1 MSFQAI
7 RYTPGVNTGD
17 YRMYARVGPYPP
29 PQWVPPTPPPQHWQ
43 APPPMLPPQWSG
55 PPPTTCPPALP
66 PATPQS
72 SEPPS
77 KKRKASPA
85 PVAPKAQRRQG
96 ASTRGL
102 TREQHL
108 VALRIQLSHDMRDR
122 WGCDGYWAEVM
133 RQYKLAGM
141 PEHRSLNKT
150 LPKLHREFD
159 EWLKREGNFNNA
171 WERDDEL
178 RFARR
183 EWAEL
188 MDEYDRMPP
197 GEREMWRKA
206 HGKALAEEREFEAA
220 REAEAEQ
227 QERKR
232 PRLTDD
238 DLYGDDGSGQDESIS
253 DGMSNHDDSSLDVTS
268 ADESEE
274 DRLATENDRRRLRSP
289 PSSYGTRSRSVSR
302 SRSSGIG
309 RATAQKMASL
319 GATLS
324 LSDINAGGLAQT
336 HELCGGKHMTK
347 TVDVGSSHTCNDYV
361 SETVARLGRLDY
373 VLNCAGVNPTAY
385 PLTETT
391 DDYYNKLMDT
401 NVKGTYSITRAAIPH
416 LPAGGGIVNVSSIM
430 GVTVAPQ
437 FAIYCATKWA
447 IVGFT
452 KAMAQELGSK
462 QIRVNAVAPGYID
475 TPTNAGILAGPEAVA
490 EQTEKVALG
499 RFGTPGE
506 IADVV
511 AFLFSD
517 ESRYMSGSI
526 VEINGGRV

>member
-302 SRSSGIG
+302 SRSKSP
-309 RATAQKMASL
+309 
-319 GATLS
+319 
-324 LSDINAGGLAQT
+324 
-336 HELCGGKHMTK
+336 MTK
-347 TVDVGSSHTCNDYV
+347 SFVQANKVVTAWLEQNKT
-361 SETVARLGRLDY
+361 ETSDLSKMNARLENRLDQMTSKLTHMEAM
-373 VLNCAGVNPTAY
+373 LNHVIKLVALQRPNPSTGLKNPQGTA
-385 PLTETT
+385 P
-391 DDYYNKLMDT
+391 
-401 NVKGTYSITRAAIPH
+401 
-416 LPAGGGIVNVSSIM
+416 
-430 GVTVAPQ
+430 
-437 FAIYCATKWA
+437 ATKGA
-447 IVGFT
+447 
-452 KAMAQELGSK
+452 KC
-462 QIRVNAVAPGYID
+462 
-475 TPTNAGILAGPEAVA
+475 
-490 EQTEKVALG
+490 
-499 RFGTPGE
+499 
-506 IADVV
+506 
-511 AFLFSD
+511 
-517 ESRYMSGSI
+517 
-526 VEINGGRV
+526 